1 MSYIQTKIIECCAI
15 LLTINFIYMF
25 HFHYPRLFIKLQK
38 KIKAYLLNIKSQRI
52 RRNLRKQQQN
62 MFMIK
67 ESGFRN
73 INLFKFKRKSK
84 KDKSLNNLLKKYDDI
99 DDEDDIFK

>member
-1 MSYIQTKIIECCAI
+1 
-15 LLTINFIYMF
+15 MF

-38 KIKAYLLNIKSQRI
+38 KFKAYLLNIKSKRI

-84 KDKSLNNLLKKYDDI
+84 KNKSLNNLFKKYDDI

>member
-1 MSYIQTKIIECCAI
+1 
-15 LLTINFIYMF
+15 MF

-38 KIKAYLLNIKSQRI
+38 KFKAYLLNIKSKRI
-52 RRNLRKQQQN
+52 RHNLRKQQQN

-84 KDKSLNNLLKKYDDI
+84 KDKSLNNLFKKYDDI

>member
-1 MSYIQTKIIECCAI
+1 
-15 LLTINFIYMF
+15 MF
-25 HFHYPRLFIKLQK
+25 HFHYPRLFFKLQK
-38 KIKAYLLNIKSQRI
+38 KFKAYILNIKSQKI

-67 ESGFRN
+67 EPGFRN

-84 KDKSLNNLLKKYDDI
+84 KDKSLNNLFKKYDDI

>member
-1 MSYIQTKIIECCAI
+1 
-15 LLTINFIYMF
+15 MF

-38 KIKAYLLNIKSQRI
+38 KFKAYLLNIKSQRI

-62 MFMIK
+62 MFMVK

-84 KDKSLNNLLKKYDDI
+84 KDKSLNNLFKKYDDI

>member
-1 MSYIQTKIIECCAI
+1 
-15 LLTINFIYMF
+15 MF

-38 KIKAYLLNIKSQRI
+38 KFKAYLLNIKSKRI

-84 KDKSLNNLLKKYDDI
+84 KDKSLNNLFKKYDDI

>member
-1 MSYIQTKIIECCAI
+1 
-15 LLTINFIYMF
+15 MF

-38 KIKAYLLNIKSQRI
+38 KFKAYLLNIKSQRI

-84 KDKSLNNLLKKYDDI
+84 KDKSLNNLFKKYDDI

>member
-1 MSYIQTKIIECCAI
+1 
-15 LLTINFIYMF
+15 
-25 HFHYPRLFIKLQK
+25 
-38 KIKAYLLNIKSQRI
+38 
-52 RRNLRKQQQN
+52 

-73 INLFKFKRKSK
+73 INLFRFKRKSK
-84 KDKSLNNLLKKYDDI
+84 KDKSLNNLFKKYDDI

>member
-1 MSYIQTKIIECCAI
+1 
-15 LLTINFIYMF
+15 MF

-84 KDKSLNNLLKKYDDI
+84 KDKSLNNLFKKYDDI

>member
-1 MSYIQTKIIECCAI
+1 
-15 LLTINFIYMF
+15 MF

-38 KIKAYLLNIKSQRI
+38 KFKAYLLNIKSQKI

-73 INLFKFKRKSK
+73 INLFRFKRKSK
-84 KDKSLNNLLKKYDDI
+84 KDKSLNNLFKKYDDI

>member
-1 MSYIQTKIIECCAI
+1 
-15 LLTINFIYMF
+15 MF

-38 KIKAYLLNIKSQRI
+38 KFKAYFLNIKSQRI

-62 MFMIK
+62 MFMVK

-84 KDKSLNNLLKKYDDI
+84 KDKSLNNLFKKYDDI

>member
-1 MSYIQTKIIECCAI
+1 
-15 LLTINFIYMF
+15 MF

-38 KIKAYLLNIKSQRI
+38 KFKAYLLNIKSKRI

-73 INLFKFKRKSK
+73 INLFRFKRKSK
-84 KDKSLNNLLKKYDDI
+84 KDKSLNNLFKKYDDI

>member
-1 MSYIQTKIIECCAI
+1 
-15 LLTINFIYMF
+15 MF

-38 KIKAYLLNIKSQRI
+38 KFKAYLLNIKSQKI

-73 INLFKFKRKSK
+73 INLFRFKIKSK
-84 KDKSLNNLLKKYDDI
+84 KDKSLNNLFKKYDDI